1 MDPATAQHGM
11 PADVEILLNDDD
23 RGAVVA
29 RRHGGCEARGAG
41 ADDHDI
47 SRKIPFHPGIA
58 LGGNCKYGPHLDE
71 AGIGV
76 KTVPTRPGPR

>member
-1 MDPATAQHGM
+1 MDAAAAQHGV
-11 PADVEILLNDDD
+11 PADVEILLDDDD

-29 RRHGGCEARGAG
+29 RRHGGCEACGAR

-58 LGGNCKYGPHLDE
+58 LSVSGLDASE
-71 AGIGV
+71 
-76 KTVPTRPGPR
+76 KRPGAHRALGEES